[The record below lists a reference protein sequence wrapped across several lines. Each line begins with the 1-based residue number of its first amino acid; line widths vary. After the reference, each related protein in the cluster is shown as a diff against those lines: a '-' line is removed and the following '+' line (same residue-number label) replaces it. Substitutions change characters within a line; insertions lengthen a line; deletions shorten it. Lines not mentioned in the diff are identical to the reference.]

1 MEAGLD
7 VPLTHDNLFHTVLGL
22 MDVGN
27 STYKPALDALASCR
41 NKA

>member
-1 MEAGLD
+1 
-7 VPLTHDNLFHTVLGL
+7 VLGL
-22 MDVGN
+22 MDVAN